1 MEQLT
6 FGEVLAATHLIMQK
20 VQDLKVRRR
29 CPFSPLGL
37 NTDLGT
43 VTELSIL

>member
-37 NTDLGT
+37 NSDLGT
-43 VTELSIL
+43 DALSLS